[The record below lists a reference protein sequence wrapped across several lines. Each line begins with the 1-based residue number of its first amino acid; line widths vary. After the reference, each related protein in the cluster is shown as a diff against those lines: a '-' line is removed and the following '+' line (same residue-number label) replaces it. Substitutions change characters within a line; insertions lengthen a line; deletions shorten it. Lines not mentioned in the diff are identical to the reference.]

1 MPQSQNHHW
10 AARFHAGKAYR
21 SFGQCEKAK
30 GLFRKLLLECGDQ
43 DIRERA
49 WTEIMKLDSKA
60 DVTIPGLRK
69 SLIE

>member
-1 MPQSQNHHW
+1 M
-10 AARFHAGKAYR
+10 
-21 SFGQCEKAK
+21 
-30 GLFRKLLLECGDQ
+30 FRKLLLECGDQ